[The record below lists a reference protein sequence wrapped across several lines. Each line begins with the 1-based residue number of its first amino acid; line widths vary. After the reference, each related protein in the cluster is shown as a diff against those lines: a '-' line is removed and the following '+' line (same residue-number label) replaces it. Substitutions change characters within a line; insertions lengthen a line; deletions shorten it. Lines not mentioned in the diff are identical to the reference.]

1 MKRNPGYMP
10 PITGFFI
17 GLLFGTGLIL
27 SGMTDPGK
35 VIGFLDLRGAWDPS
49 LGLVMAGAIAV
60 SAIAFRIARRRNR
73 TLAGGRL
80 ELPSNKTIDGRL
92 AGGSLAFGI
101 GWGLA
106 GFCPGPALVSLTAG
120 HAKAA
125 LFVLAMLA
133 GMAVFELME
142 RARRTPG
149 GATGAQEQ

>member
-1 MKRNPGYMP
+1 MKQNPGYLP
-10 PITGFFI
+10 QVTGFFI
-17 GLLFGTGLIL
+17 GLLFGTGLIV

-49 LGLVMAGAIAV
+49 LGLVMAGAVAV

-73 TLAGGRL
+73 TLTGGRL
-80 ELPSNKTIDGRL
+80 ELPSNKTIDKRL

-125 LFVLAMLA
+125 VFVLAMLA
-133 GMAVFELME
+133 GMAVFELLE
-142 RARRTPG
+142 RARRMPG
-149 GATGAQEQ
+149 DAAGAQEQ